1 MAREIDILYK
11 DNIDNGIFGAKVY
24 IGTKDGK
31 LLYDKN
37 KSAITSPDGIAKLN
51 VTSMPLISQYVWLK
65 DPNSNYESKQLYRS
79 SKKSPY
85 TFIKKG
91 KTQDIVETIVVGKR
105 PTKKEPKKE
114 PKKNL
119 FPLYL
124 FGFIGIGI
132 IGFVIY
138 QKNKRKSGS

>member
-11 DNIDNGIFGAKVY
+11 DNIDNGIYGAKVY
-24 IGTKDGK
+24 LGTKDGK

-37 KSAITSPDGIAKLN
+37 KSAITSPDGSAKLN

-85 TFIKKG
+85 TFIKTG
-91 KTQDIVETIVVGKR
+91 KTQEIVETIVVGKR
-105 PTKKEPKKE
+105 PPAKSKKS
-114 PKKNL
+114 NL
-119 FPLYL
+119 GQYL
-124 FGFIGIGI
+124 IIAGAVILGGFLIFISR
-132 IGFVIY
+132 
-138 QKNKRKSGS
+138 KNKK